1 MRWLILLASWGWCPG
16 RQRPV
21 KFFREWA
28 DTWGPEMF
36 CDPGLTAARR
46 GIYNGSSYQEHRG
59 SPHLQCHCHHDCQ
72 DASPADGQRRCP
84 RWFDQQEM
92 LWNGL
97 SPAAFPVLTSSVPSP
112 TAPFGFCTPFFPY
125 THIPLFFGPLPH
137 FLYCCQN
144 HMGWG
149 LGLDGQIPPPT
160 HTPSCVCLGKNCF
173 WVSFLFYFFV
183 LFFFFF
189 FYFN

>member
-1 MRWLILLASWGWCPG
+1 ATRTRPPSGPPSPGRPSLAL

-21 KFFREWA
+21 KFFRQWA

-46 GIYNGSSYQEHRG
+46 GIYNGSSYQEHRR

-92 LWNGL
+92 L
-97 SPAAFPVLTSSVPSP
+97 
-112 TAPFGFCTPFFPY
+112 
-125 THIPLFFGPLPH
+125 
-137 FLYCCQN
+137 
-144 HMGWG
+144 
-149 LGLDGQIPPPT
+149 
-160 HTPSCVCLGKNCF
+160 
-173 WVSFLFYFFV
+173 
-183 LFFFFF
+183 
-189 FYFN
+189 